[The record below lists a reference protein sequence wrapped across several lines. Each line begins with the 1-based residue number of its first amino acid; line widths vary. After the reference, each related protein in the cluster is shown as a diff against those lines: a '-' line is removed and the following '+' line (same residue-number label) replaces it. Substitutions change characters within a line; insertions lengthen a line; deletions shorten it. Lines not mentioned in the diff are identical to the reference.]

1 MHSSHFNS
9 EFLQRPV
16 PREEKGDG
24 WGGRM
29 EMEGGVGIW
38 VGLKEWEFGRK

>member
-24 WGGRM
+24 WGGRS
-29 EMEGGVGIW
+29 GNGSGV
-38 VGLKEWEFGRK
+38 WESGWG